1 MKTASNT
8 FKARCLNGLPSKE
21 EFLCARSY
29 GIFSFD
35 LFTVSA
41 ALFWLFLLTGCGSN
55 SKVQA
60 KPSYVVFTASPRA
73 SPSTPQIYI
82 ADADGSH
89 IRQLT
94 QEPRG
99 ADFATLSPNKALVVY
114 QTPIPYQNNP
124 SQLHSIQPD
133 GSNPRTL
140 ISLPDPALADIFTE
154 GPTNPAFSPDG
165 SLIAFFVEEFGAH
178 LLTTIHPDGS
188 HFMRYD
194 FCRQPG
200 LLPTRPVYAPDGRIV
215 YNIYGGIGIA
225 NMDGTNAR
233 LFIPNPVDNAQSS
246 SPITTAYYQNLTF
259 SPDGTLIVFER
270 TLANTPTFN
279 DNPAENDIMI
289 ANADGSNIRLLVQ
302 GGYLYYP
309 AFTPDGKQVVYQNE
323 TNFRRVYLE
332 VFSDSTIFDSDLRI
346 VNRDGSN
353 SRVFLNNNSAFVN
366 PQHPQFR

>member
-1 MKTASNT
+1 M
-8 FKARCLNGLPSKE
+8 
-21 EFLCARSY
+21 
-29 GIFSFD
+29 
-35 LFTVSA
+35 
-41 ALFWLFLLTGCGSN
+41 
-55 SKVQA
+55 
-60 KPSYVVFTASPRA
+60 
-73 SPSTPQIYI
+73 
-82 ADADGSH
+82 
-89 IRQLT
+89 
-94 QEPRG
+94 
-99 ADFATLSPNKALVVY
+99 
-114 QTPIPYQNNP
+114 
-124 SQLHSIQPD
+124 
-133 GSNPRTL
+133 
-140 ISLPDPALADIFTE
+140 
-154 GPTNPAFSPDG
+154 
-165 SLIAFFVEEFGAH
+165 
-178 LLTTIHPDGS
+178 
-188 HFMRYD
+188 
-194 FCRQPG
+194 
-200 LLPTRPVYAPDGRIV
+200 